1 VTHEEITP
9 LPTCD
14 FCSGEPVVCQLPVTG
29 VIWTS
34 PIPASRNPWTACDP
48 CATLIS
54 TDQWERLTDRAARR
68 MLAAAG
74 LEETAFP
81 AVRAQIAPVYRQ
93 IRAQAAGP
101 IEPLPR

>member
-1 VTHEEITP
+1 
-9 LPTCD
+9 
-14 FCSGEPVVCQLPVTG
+14 VVGQLPVTG

-34 PIPASRNPWTACDP
+34 PISASRNPWTACDP

-54 TDQWERLTDRAARR
+54 TDQWEALTDRAARR

-74 LEETAFP
+74 LDETPFP
-81 AVRAQIAPVYRQ
+81 AVRGQIAPVYRQ
-93 IRAQAAGP
+93 VRAQAAGP